1 MCPSRSAETLRG
13 HINVPIV
20 YKELKHSLHVVM
32 HLVQCPE
39 ALNMWNASTNSQV
52 LSQCNVLLVIVI
64 SILSFCGNTGNSY
77 TVDSGY

>member
-1 MCPSRSAETLRG
+1 M
-13 HINVPIV
+13 VPIFSFIMTLLE
-20 YKELKHSLHVVM
+20 KRLKHSLHVVM

-39 ALNMWNASTNSQV
+39 ALNMWNASANSQV

-77 TVDSGY
+77 TVDSG